1 MKEIR
6 SPNFTGEITLM
17 IMRYAC
23 EVVDRGV
30 FFVMKSDGIIG
41 MGQFGL
47 GTHGQEADER
57 VRQIKI
63 PLDQPS
69 VFTEVLDKRQ
79 TYLGPLTQTAW
90 NDRLMESL
98 AGLTPKVTARVPTAA
113 LAVPMTV
120 NDTVVAILYGDNAV
134 TGKPIGEIEGLE
146 LLMNQAGLAMEKALL
161 ELKIKNFE
169 NKIAAAAPS
178 KR

>member
-6 SPNFTGEITLM
+6 SPNFAGEITLM
-17 IMRYAC
+17 IMRYAS

-30 FFVMKSDGIIG
+30 FFVLKSGGISG

-47 GTHGQEADER
+47 GEHGPAADER
-57 VRQIKI
+57 VRQIRI

-69 VFTEVLDKRQ
+69 VLTEVLDKRQ
-79 TYLGPLTQTAW
+79 TYLGPLAKSDW
-90 NDRLMESL
+90 NDRLMEHL
-98 AGLTPKVTARVPTAA
+98 GNRTPQTVV
-113 LAVPMTV
+113 AVPMTV
-120 NDTVVAILYGDNAV
+120 NDTVVAILYGDNALSGRPV
-134 TGKPIGEIEGLE
+134 GEIEGLE

-161 ELKIKNFE
+161 ELKIKNIE
-169 NKIAAAAPS
+169 NKTAAAAPP